1 MEKNSIC
8 FVNAYFDTKKKK
20 MENPAKEKTKIKPLE
35 RLHLFQIHQ
44 HILPAFQV
52 VQDQKKISERV
63 SYKEKVTEQKNN
75 FKENE
80 GERKEQG
87 NLDITL

>member
-35 RLHLFQIHQ
+35 RLHLSQIHQ

-52 VQDQKKISERV
+52 VQDQKKSV
-63 SYKEKVTEQKNN
+63 KEFHIRNKLQN
-75 FKENE
+75 
-80 GERKEQG
+80 RKII
-87 NLDITL
+87 LKK